1 MGIDFAARTPD
12 MNSAMIYSGPGA
24 TSWTTAASAWNA
36 LAAELN
42 SAAMGYENVVTDL
55 SSGEWTGT
63 ASTAMVASVAPYV
76 AWMKTTATQ
85 AEETAT
91 KLNAAARAF
100 EQTFASVVP
109 PTEIATNRATMS

>member
-42 SAAMGYENVVTDL
+42 SAATGYENVVAQL
-55 SSGEWTGT
+55 SGEDWQGN
-63 ASTAMVASVAPYV
+63 ASTSMAASVAPYV
-76 AWMKTTATQ
+76 AWMKTTAAQ
-85 AEETAT
+85 AEETAG
-91 KLNAAARAF
+91 KLNAAAMAY

-109 PTEIATNRATMS
+109 PT